1 MDLLKN
7 HYEKIILG
15 VVLLLLAVVAGYLP
29 FEVSNVRSRLEQNT
43 QSYERAKV
51 EPIPEL
57 SLSTNESVVAR
68 AGREAR
74 FDFGR
79 GEHGLFTPAGTWR
92 RGPGGIPVPPPPTG
106 VAGLVVTN
114 ISPLTLEI
122 KYQGVSAGGG
132 STARYRFFVKDESST
147 NKATAKGRI
156 VIQGPGMR
164 SDVLTIKD
172 QTGPPEDP
180 ERFSLDLTGPRKT
193 VTVTKDK
200 AHSEVVGY
208 AADLWHAA
216 DGRIYRDQ
224 KQGGRVVISGTTY
237 NIVAV
242 SEGDVT
248 IEDDKTKR
256 RTVVPF
262 KPTP

>member
-1 MDLLKN
+1 MELLKN

-29 FEVSNVRSRLEQNT
+29 FEVSNVRSRLNQSTQN
-43 QSYERAKV
+43 YERAKV
-51 EPIPEL
+51 DPIPEL
-57 SLSTNESVVAR
+57 NLSTNDSVVAR
-68 AGREAR
+68 AGREMH

-79 GEHGLFTPAGTWR
+79 GEHGLFTPSGTWR

-122 KYQGVSAGGG
+122 KYQGVSTGAG
-132 STARYRFFVKDESST
+132 SLRYRFFVKDESST

-164 SDVLTIKD
+164 SDVLTLKD
-172 QTGPPEDP
+172 HVGPAENPDGFNVELP
-180 ERFSLDLTGPRKT
+180 GLRRAAT
-193 VTVTKDK
+193 VTREK
-200 AHSEVVGY
+200 AYTEVVGY
-208 AADLWHAA
+208 AADLWHPAE
-216 DGRIYRDQ
+216 GKIYRDQ
-224 KQGGRVVISGTTY
+224 KQGGKLVIGGTIY

-242 SEGDVT
+242 SERDVT
-248 IEDDKTKR
+248 IEDDKSKR

-262 KPTP
+262 KSAP

>member
-29 FEVSNVRSRLEQNT
+29 FEVSNVRSRLAQGT

-51 EPIPEL
+51 DPIPEL
-57 SLSTNESVVAR
+57 SLTTNEAIVAR
-68 AGREAR
+68 ANREVQ

-79 GEHGLFTPAGTWR
+79 GEHGLFTPSGTWR
-92 RGPGGIPVPPPPTG
+92 RGPDGIPRPPPPTG

-114 ISPLTLEI
+114 IAPLVLEI
-122 KYQGVSAGGG
+122 KYQGVSAGG
-132 STARYRFFVKDESST
+132 SSARYRFFVKDESAT
-147 NKATAKGRI
+147 NRATAKGRI
-156 VIQGPGMR
+156 VISGPGMR
-164 SDVLTIKD
+164 SDVLAIKE
-172 QTGPPEDP
+172 QAGPPDDP
-180 ERFSLDLTGPRKT
+180 ERFVLDVPSLRRT
-193 VTVTKDK
+193 VTVTKEK
-200 AHSEVVGY
+200 SHTEVVGY
-208 AADLWHAA
+208 AADLWHPAEN
-216 DGRIYRDQ
+216 RVYRDQ
-224 KQGGRVVISGTTY
+224 KQGGKLMIAGTIY

-248 IEDDKTKR
+248 IENDKSKR

-262 KPTP
+262 KPAP